1 MTIGVTG
8 ATSDPLIIYLTNMF
22 SFEPYFRIIC
32 IIVRLYTTA
41 MFPFLIFDTNFMS
54 WFYKLFHSVYLL
66 RGSPIPKSL
75 LCIEQCASRNIMP
88 QFSLALRK
96 YAMLINKK

>member
-32 IIVRLYTTA
+32 IIVSSYTTA
-41 MFPFLIFDTNFMS
+41 MFPFLIFDTNYVLILQVISFCLLTQRLP
-54 WFYKLFHSVYLL
+54 YPEVIAVY
-66 RGSPIPKSL
+66 RTM
-75 LCIEQCASRNIMP
+75 R
-88 QFSLALRK
+88 
-96 YAMLINKK
+96 